1 MVTDQEMLSKNN
13 CSGVCLYLKE
23 KKKKKDQFEQKMSA
37 HSLKL
42 LFSLG
47 HNGKSFSKRNAFLIN
62 V

>member
-1 MVTDQEMLSKNN
+1 MFVSERK
-13 CSGVCLYLKE
+13 

>member
-1 MVTDQEMLSKNN
+1 MFVSER
-13 CSGVCLYLKE
+13 
-23 KKKKKDQFEQKMSA
+23 KKKKEQFEQKMSA